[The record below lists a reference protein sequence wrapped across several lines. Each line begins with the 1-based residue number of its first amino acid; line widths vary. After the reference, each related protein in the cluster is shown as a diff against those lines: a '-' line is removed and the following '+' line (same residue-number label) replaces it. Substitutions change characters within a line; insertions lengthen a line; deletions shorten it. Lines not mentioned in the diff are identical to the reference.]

1 MKKYI
6 IILLSFV
13 LSFSFVNCGGGGGG
27 DDDGGGTTPVINK
40 NSLAISTSSLTFDA
54 AAGQQTVNVT
64 ANCDWKVTCSATW
77 LTINPTS
84 GNANAVLTLSAQENT
99 ITTREATV
107 TVTGGGFTR
116 TISVT
121 QKGAEEKLSVSPQ
134 TLEFDCNAEE
144 KTFAITSNSTW
155 TITSDQ
161 SWCTVSKSSGNGNE
175 NITVKVIQNDMDTKR
190 TANVKIACGS
200 ISQTVAVSQNGVSI
214 AVSPQTLSFEYKA
227 GENTVAITSNSS
239 WTVTSDQDWCTVSKS
254 SGSNNEN
261 ITVKVPQ
268 NNSADKRTA
277 NVKITCGNKTETLA
291 VTQNGGPLPEVSKL
305 NYSGVTFSEASCT
318 FEVTS
323 KETITECGI
332 CYSTTNRNPTINDSK
347 VASSSPA
354 NQASKSVKLTGLSKK
369 TTYYIRAYATSVIG
383 TSYTSE
389 MRTFTTTNIPGEDDN
404 GKPSYSKKQ
413 GR

>member
-6 IILLSFV
+6 IFLLSFI

-27 DDDGGGTTPVINK
+27 DDDGPVINK

-84 GNANAVLTLSAQENT
+84 GNANATLTLSAQENT

-134 TLEFDCNAEE
+134 TL
-144 KTFAITSNSTW
+144 
-155 TITSDQ
+155 
-161 SWCTVSKSSGNGNE
+161 
-175 NITVKVIQNDMDTKR
+175 
-190 TANVKIACGS
+190 
-200 ISQTVAVSQNGVSI
+200 
-214 AVSPQTLSFEYKA
+214 SFEYKD

-261 ITVKVPQ
+261 ITVKVTQ
-268 NNSADKRTA
+268 NNSPDKRTA
-277 NVKITCGNKTETLA
+277 NVKITCGYKTETLA

-323 KETITECGI
+323 KEAITECGI

-354 NQASKSVKLTGLSKK
+354 NQTSKSVKLTGLSKK

>member
-6 IILLSFV
+6 IFLLSFI

-27 DDDGGGTTPVINK
+27 GGDDDGPVINK
-40 NSLAISTSSLTFDA
+40 NSLAVSTSSITFESA
-54 AAGQQTVNVT
+54 ASQQTVNVT
-64 ANCDWKVTCSATW
+64 ANCDWKVSCSASW
-77 LTINPTS
+77 LTINPMS
-84 GNANAVLTLSAQENT
+84 GNANATLTLSAQENT
-99 ITTREATV
+99 VTAREATI

-121 QKGAEEKLSVSPQ
+121 QRGADLKLSVSPM
-134 TLEFDCNAEE
+134 TLTFEYKAEE
-144 KTFAITSNSTW
+144 KTI
-155 TITSDQ
+155 
-161 SWCTVSKSSGNGNE
+161 
-175 NITVKVIQNDMDTKR
+175 
-190 TANVKIACGS
+190 
-200 ISQTVAVSQNGVSI
+200 
-214 AVSPQTLSFEYKA
+214 
-227 GENTVAITSNSS
+227 AITSNSS

-261 ITVKVPQ
+261 ITVKVTQ

-291 VTQNGGPLPEVSKL
+291 VTQNGGPLPVVSNL
-305 NYSGVTFSEASCT
+305 SYSGVTFSEASCT
-318 FEVTS
+318 FEVS
-323 KETITECGI
+323 SEEAITECGI
-332 CYSTTNRNPTINDSK
+332 CYSTTNKNPTINDSK

-354 NQASKSVKLTGLSKK
+354 NQANKSVKLTGLSKK

-404 GKPSYSKKQ
+404 GKPKYVKKQ
-413 GR
+413 GW